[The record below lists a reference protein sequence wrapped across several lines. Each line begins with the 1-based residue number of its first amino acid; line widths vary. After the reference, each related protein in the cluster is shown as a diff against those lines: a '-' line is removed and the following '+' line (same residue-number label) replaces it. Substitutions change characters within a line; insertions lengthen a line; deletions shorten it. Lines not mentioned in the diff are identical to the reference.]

1 MDKIR
6 KGDHVKIEGAGEPMV
21 ASRDEYLN
29 RIWVMS
35 EREYRQQSASP
46 TAPRGKEEPYLVLPD
61 KSLIRDYQH
70 GFPDEKG

>member
-6 KGDHVKIEGAGEPMV
+6 KGDHVKVDGTNETMV

-29 RIWVMS
+29 RVWVMS
-35 EREYRQQSASP
+35 ESEYQKQSASP
-46 TAPRGKEEPYLVLPD
+46 NSPRGKEEPYLVLPD
-61 KSLIRDYQH
+61 KTLVRDYQH